1 MCNRGLIVIENKLQK
16 QPLLILC
23 ICFILGIILQ
33 DYFPLQRNIIFILLI
48 FSFLSL
54 IIYFV
59 KSFYFHRIRHVSLFF
74 LFFSLGVSAHFFHSK
89 KPNLP
94 VLESKENIVFKINR
108 KLNSNEKN
116 RRYEITVW
124 KGKESFLSV
133 LSVPKSE
140 IELDFLHYYKG
151 EIYINQLQKPYYDFQ
166 FDYGKYLARK
176 QIYFQAYLPNS
187 FKYGLR
193 NDLSFAEKIKQKR
206 FETLSKIDRAKL
218 SKKSR
223 EFTKGIILA
232 DRTEMDQETVQDFSK
247 SGLMHVLAISGS
259 HMAIIFWLILLV
271 LNWVFPPKF
280 RNFKM
285 VFALVLIWAF
295 AIFIDYGSSVV
306 RSCIMISAYY
316 IFVILQRKPDLLHAM
331 ALAAIGLLIFDTQ
344 QLFDVGFQLSFVA
357 VFGIFWLNKPILKY
371 LPKPKNNFQ
380 NFLANIVSVSF
391 AAQIATLPIVIYYFH
406 QYSLVSIFANLVVIP
421 FSEIIIIFSLL
432 MTLLIG
438 FSVQFSWLNLI
449 YDKVVIFTLKIIHW
463 FADFDFAF
471 HKMLPMTFLEVLVA
485 FAVVWFLRFAILNP
499 KLKTISKVVYFL
511 LIFFALR
518 LLLNYKAAEID
529 EVLEHSYFKEK
540 IVSVKKDRK
549 VVFVLKEKSN
559 SEKVQQYIIEPYL
572 TARRVQNFEIKILPK
587 GVHEVRIEGKNYDFD

>member
-1 MCNRGLIVIENKLQK
+1 MQRITILI
-16 QPLLILC
+16 LLIL
-23 ICFILGIILQ
+23 
-33 DYFPLQRNIIFILLI
+33 
-48 FSFLSL
+48 SFLSL
-54 IIYFV
+54 SLYFI
-59 KSFYFHRIRHVSLFF
+59 KSFYVHRIRHVSLFV
-74 LFFSLGVSAHFFHSK
+74 LFFSLGVFAHDLHSK
-89 KPNLP
+89 KPDLP
-94 VLESKENIVFKINR
+94 ILENKENIVFKINR

-116 RRYEITVW
+116 RRYEITAW
-124 KGKESFLSV
+124 KGQKSFLSV

-151 EIYINQLQKPYYDFQ
+151 EIYINQLQKPYHDFQ

-176 QIYFQAYLPNS
+176 HIYYQAYLPSS
-187 FKYGLR
+187 FKSGLR
-193 NDLSFAEKIKQKR
+193 NDLTLTEKIKQKR
-206 FETLSKIDRAKL
+206 LETLSKIDRAKL

-247 SGLMHVLAISGS
+247 SGLMHILAISGS

-271 LNWVFPPKF
+271 LNGVFPPEF
-280 RNFKM
+280 RNYKM
-285 VFALVLIWAF
+285 VLALVLIWAF

-316 IFVILQRKPDLLHAM
+316 IFVILQRKPDLLHSM
-331 ALAAIGLLIFDTQ
+331 ALAALGLLVFDTQ

-380 NFLANIVSVSF
+380 IFLVNVVSVSF

-406 QYSLVSIFANLVVIP
+406 QYSLVSIFANLLVIP

-438 FSVQFSWLNLI
+438 FSVQFIWLNFI
-449 YDKVVIFTLKIIHW
+449 YDKVVLLTLKMIHW
-463 FADFDFAF
+463 FADIDFAF
-471 HKMLPMTFLEVLVA
+471 HRMIPMTFLEVSVA
-485 FAVVWFLRFAILNP
+485 FAVVWFLRFAILKP
-499 KLKTISKVVYFL
+499 KLKTVSKVVYFL
-511 LIFFALR
+511 LLFFALR
-518 LLLNYKAAEID
+518 LLLNYKAAQID
-529 EVLEHSYFKEK
+529 EVLEHYYFKEK

-549 VVFVLKEKSN
+549 VVFILREQSDY
-559 SEKVQQYIIEPYL
+559 EKVQQYIIEPYL
-572 TARRVQNFEIKILPK
+572 TARRVSNFEIKILPK
-587 GVHEVRIEGKNYDFD
+587 GVNEVQIEGKNYYFD

>member
-1 MCNRGLIVIENKLQK
+1 MQRITILI
-16 QPLLILC
+16 LLIL
-23 ICFILGIILQ
+23 
-33 DYFPLQRNIIFILLI
+33 
-48 FSFLSL
+48 SFLSL
-54 IIYFV
+54 SLYFI
-59 KSFYFHRIRHVSLFF
+59 KSFYVHRIRHVSLFV
-74 LFFSLGVSAHFFHSK
+74 LFFSLGVFAHDLHSK
-89 KPNLP
+89 KPDLP
-94 VLESKENIVFKINR
+94 ILENKENIVFKINR

-116 RRYEITVW
+116 RRYEITAW
-124 KGKESFLSV
+124 KGQKSFLSV

-151 EIYINQLQKPYYDFQ
+151 EIYINQLQKPYHDFQ

-176 QIYFQAYLPNS
+176 HIYYQAYLPSS
-187 FKYGLR
+187 FKCGLR
-193 NDLSFAEKIKQKR
+193 NDLTLAEKIKQKR
-206 FETLSKIDRAKL
+206 LETLSKIDRAKL

-247 SGLMHVLAISGS
+247 SGLMHILAISGS

-271 LNWVFPPKF
+271 LNGVFPPEF
-280 RNFKM
+280 RNYKM
-285 VFALVLIWAF
+285 VLALVLIWAF

-316 IFVILQRKPDLLHAM
+316 IFVILQRKPDLLHSM
-331 ALAAIGLLIFDTQ
+331 ALAALGLLVFDTQ

-380 NFLANIVSVSF
+380 IFLVNVVSVSF

-406 QYSLVSIFANLVVIP
+406 QYSLVSIFANLLVIP

-438 FSVQFSWLNLI
+438 FSVQFILLNFI
-449 YDKVVIFTLKIIHW
+449 YDKVVLLTLKMIHW
-463 FADFDFAF
+463 FADIDFAF
-471 HKMLPMTFLEVLVA
+471 HRMIPMTFLEVSVA
-485 FAVVWFLRFAILNP
+485 FAVVWFLRFAILKP
-499 KLKTISKVVYFL
+499 KLKTVSKVLYFL
-511 LIFFALR
+511 LLFFALR
-518 LLLNYKAAEID
+518 LLLNYKAAQID
-529 EVLEHSYFKEK
+529 EVLEHYYFKEK

-549 VVFVLKEKSN
+549 VVFILREQSDY
-559 SEKVQQYIIEPYL
+559 EKVQQYIIEPYL
-572 TARRVQNFEIKILPK
+572 TARRVSNFEIKILPK
-587 GVHEVRIEGKNYDFD
+587 GVNEVQIEGKNYYFD

>member
-1 MCNRGLIVIENKLQK
+1 
-16 QPLLILC
+16 
-23 ICFILGIILQ
+23 
-33 DYFPLQRNIIFILLI
+33 
-48 FSFLSL
+48 
-54 IIYFV
+54 
-59 KSFYFHRIRHVSLFF
+59 
-74 LFFSLGVSAHFFHSK
+74 
-89 KPNLP
+89 
-94 VLESKENIVFKINR
+94 
-108 KLNSNEKN
+108 
-116 RRYEITVW
+116 
-124 KGKESFLSV
+124 
-133 LSVPKSE
+133 
-140 IELDFLHYYKG
+140 
-151 EIYINQLQKPYYDFQ
+151 
-166 FDYGKYLARK
+166 
-176 QIYFQAYLPNS
+176 
-187 FKYGLR
+187 
-193 NDLSFAEKIKQKR
+193 
-206 FETLSKIDRAKL
+206 
-218 SKKSR
+218 
-223 EFTKGIILA
+223 
-232 DRTEMDQETVQDFSK
+232 
-247 SGLMHVLAISGS
+247 
-259 HMAIIFWLILLV
+259 
-271 LNWVFPPKF
+271 
-280 RNFKM
+280 M

-449 YDKVVIFTLKIIHW
+449 YDKVVIFTLKMIHW

-572 TARRVQNFEIKILPK
+572 TARRVHDFEIKILPK
-587 GVHEVRIEGKNYDFD
+587 GVNEVQIEGKNYDFD

>member
-1 MCNRGLIVIENKLQK
+1 
-16 QPLLILC
+16 
-23 ICFILGIILQ
+23 
-33 DYFPLQRNIIFILLI
+33 
-48 FSFLSL
+48 
-54 IIYFV
+54 
-59 KSFYFHRIRHVSLFF
+59 
-74 LFFSLGVSAHFFHSK
+74 
-89 KPNLP
+89 
-94 VLESKENIVFKINR
+94 
-108 KLNSNEKN
+108 
-116 RRYEITVW
+116 
-124 KGKESFLSV
+124 
-133 LSVPKSE
+133 
-140 IELDFLHYYKG
+140 
-151 EIYINQLQKPYYDFQ
+151 
-166 FDYGKYLARK
+166 
-176 QIYFQAYLPNS
+176 
-187 FKYGLR
+187 
-193 NDLSFAEKIKQKR
+193 
-206 FETLSKIDRAKL
+206 
-218 SKKSR
+218 
-223 EFTKGIILA
+223 
-232 DRTEMDQETVQDFSK
+232 
-247 SGLMHVLAISGS
+247 
-259 HMAIIFWLILLV
+259 
-271 LNWVFPPKF
+271 
-280 RNFKM
+280 M

-316 IFVILQRKPDLLHAM
+316 IFVILQRKPDLLHSM
-331 ALAAIGLLIFDTQ
+331 ALAALGLLIFDTQ

-380 NFLANIVSVSF
+380 IFLVNVVSVSF

-421 FSEIIIIFSLL
+421 FSEILIIFSLL

-485 FAVVWFLRFAILNP
+485 FAVVWFLRFAILKP
-499 KLKTISKVVYFL
+499 KLKTVSKVVYFL

-559 SEKVQQYIIEPYL
+559 SEKVQQYIIAPYL
-572 TARRVQNFEIKILPK
+572 TARRVHDFEIKILPK
-587 GVHEVRIEGKNYDFD
+587 GVNEVQIEGKNYDFD

>member
-1 MCNRGLIVIENKLQK
+1 MQRITILI
-16 QPLLILC
+16 LLIL
-23 ICFILGIILQ
+23 
-33 DYFPLQRNIIFILLI
+33 
-48 FSFLSL
+48 SFLSL
-54 IIYFV
+54 SLYFI
-59 KSFYFHRIRHVSLFF
+59 KSFYVHRIRHVSLFV
-74 LFFSLGVSAHFFHSK
+74 LFFSLGVFAHYLHSK
-89 KPNLP
+89 KPDLP
-94 VLESKENIVFKINR
+94 ILENKENIVFKINQ

-116 RRYEITVW
+116 RRYEITAW
-124 KGKESFLSV
+124 KGQKSFLSV

-151 EIYINQLQKPYYDFQ
+151 EIYINQLQKPYHDFQ

-176 QIYFQAYLPNS
+176 HIYYQAYLPSS
-187 FKYGLR
+187 FKCGLR
-193 NDLSFAEKIKQKR
+193 NDLTLAEKIKQKR
-206 FETLSKIDRAKL
+206 LETLSKIDRAKL

-247 SGLMHVLAISGS
+247 SGLMHILAISGS

-271 LNWVFPPKF
+271 LNGVFPPEF
-280 RNFKM
+280 RNYKM
-285 VFALVLIWAF
+285 VLALVLIWAF

-316 IFVILQRKPDLLHAM
+316 IFVILQRKPDLLHSM
-331 ALAAIGLLIFDTQ
+331 ALAALGLLVFDTQ

-380 NFLANIVSVSF
+380 IFLVNVVSVSF

-406 QYSLVSIFANLVVIP
+406 QYSLVSIFANLLVIP

-438 FSVQFSWLNLI
+438 FSVQFIWLNFI
-449 YDKVVIFTLKIIHW
+449 YDKVVLLTLKMIHW
-463 FADFDFAF
+463 FADIDFAF
-471 HKMLPMTFLEVLVA
+471 HRMIPMTFLEVSVA
-485 FAVVWFLRFAILNP
+485 FTVVWFLRFAILKP

-511 LIFFALR
+511 LLFFALR
-518 LLLNYKAAEID
+518 LLLNYKAAQID
-529 EVLEHSYFKEK
+529 EVLEHYYFKEK

-549 VVFVLKEKSN
+549 VVFILREQSDY
-559 SEKVQQYIIEPYL
+559 EKVQQYIIEPYL
-572 TARRVQNFEIKILPK
+572 TARRVSNFEIKILPK
-587 GVHEVRIEGKNYDFD
+587 GVNEVQIEGKNYYFD

>member
-1 MCNRGLIVIENKLQK
+1 MQK

-23 ICFILGIILQ
+23 ICFILGIFLQ
-33 DYFPLQRNIIFILLI
+33 DYFLLQRITILILLI
-48 FSFLSL
+48 LSFLSL
-54 IIYFV
+54 SLYFI
-59 KSFYFHRIRHVSLFF
+59 KSFYVHRIRHVSLFV
-74 LFFSLGVSAHFFHSK
+74 LFFSLGVFAHDLHSK
-89 KPNLP
+89 KPDLP
-94 VLESKENIVFKINR
+94 ILENKENIVFKINR

-116 RRYEITVW
+116 RRYEITAW
-124 KGKESFLSV
+124 KGQKSFLSV

-151 EIYINQLQKPYYDFQ
+151 EIYINQLQKPYHDFQ

-176 QIYFQAYLPNS
+176 HIYYQAYLPSS
-187 FKYGLR
+187 FKSGLR
-193 NDLSFAEKIKQKR
+193 NDLTLAEKIKQKR
-206 FETLSKIDRAKL
+206 LETLSKIDRAKL

-247 SGLMHVLAISGS
+247 SGLMHILAISGS

-271 LNWVFPPKF
+271 LNGVFPPEF
-280 RNFKM
+280 RNYKM
-285 VFALVLIWAF
+285 VLALVLIWAF

-316 IFVILQRKPDLLHAM
+316 IFVILQRKPDLLHSM
-331 ALAAIGLLIFDTQ
+331 ALAALGLLVFDTQ

-380 NFLANIVSVSF
+380 IFLVNVVSVSF

-406 QYSLVSIFANLVVIP
+406 QYSLVSIFANLLVIP

-438 FSVQFSWLNLI
+438 FSVQFIWLNFI
-449 YDKVVIFTLKIIHW
+449 YDKVVLLTLKMIHW
-463 FADFDFAF
+463 FADIDFAF
-471 HKMLPMTFLEVLVA
+471 HRMIPMTFLEVSVA
-485 FAVVWFLRFAILNP
+485 FAVVWFLRFAILKP
-499 KLKTISKVVYFL
+499 KLKTVSKVLYFL
-511 LIFFALR
+511 LLFFALR
-518 LLLNYKAAEID
+518 LLLNYKAAQID
-529 EVLEHSYFKEK
+529 EVLEHYYFKEK

-549 VVFVLKEKSN
+549 VVFILREQSDY
-559 SEKVQQYIIEPYL
+559 EKVQQYIIEPYL
-572 TARRVQNFEIKILPK
+572 TARRVSNFEIKILPK
-587 GVHEVRIEGKNYDFD
+587 GVNEVQIEGKNYYFD